1 MEIFLEAPIDM
12 GKIRLA
18 ELNKALRR
26 AGIGLDFDEI
36 EDTPHFGV
44 HHVHN
49 WNHGYD
55 GFYGIVVYEDGSDVN
70 ESAFFH
76 GTRRQFYKD
85 MRDMIS
91 FLYGYLR
98 LREIQELIVAPC
110 YRYNQFSSGTERND
124 IYEEIYAF
132 LRRNGVRRNERS
144 GIKIDIRDDIDV
156 VEMIAEG
163 AFRGVSELCFFA
175 PDYGILIVPNHHF
188 ELMFFTQQK
197 AREVETI
204 TRLLDD
210 YPDLCCLGL
219 A

>member
-1 MEIFLEAPIDM
+1 M
-12 GKIRLA
+12 GKICLT

-36 EDTPHFGV
+36 GDTPNFGV

-55 GFYGIVVYEDGSDVN
+55 EFYGIMVYEDGSYVN
-70 ESAFFH
+70 GSAFFH

-85 MRDMIS
+85 MCDMIS
-91 FLYGYLR
+91 FLHGYLR
-98 LREIQELIVAPC
+98 LKEIQELIVAPC
-110 YRYNQFSSGTERND
+110 YRYNQFSSGAERND

-156 VEMIAEG
+156 VEMIVEG

-175 PDYGILIVPNHHF
+175 PDYEMLIAPNHHF

-210 YPDLCCLGL
+210 YPNLG